1 MKFRRLGGF
10 TLLEILIAIAIFGI
24 LSVLAYQT
32 LAVSMTNAEILED
45 RMDRLQSIQQTMR
58 LLGRDIVQ
66 AAPRPIRDPLNDEL
80 RPAFLVN
87 PGGEFALEITHTG
100 WPNPAGMP
108 RSTLQRSAYR
118 IEDGVLLRAYWTV
131 LDPTLA
137 NEPLVTELLDEVDSI
152 VFRFFVGGGQW
163 TDQWPPAGVGGGN
176 AAIVRPRMVEVVL
189 TLADEGEI
197 TRYFEVAP

>member
-1 MKFRRLGGF
+1 MIDARSRGF
-10 TLLEILIAIAIFGI
+10 TLVEILVALAIFGV
-24 LSVLAYQT
+24 LSLLAYQT
-32 LAVSMTNAEILED
+32 LALSMTNAEILED
-45 RMDRLQSIQQTMR
+45 RMNRLQAIQQTMR

-66 AAPRPIRDPLNDEL
+66 AAPRPIRDPLNDEQ

-87 PGGEFALEITHTG
+87 PSGEFALEVTHAG

-118 IEDGVLLRAYWTV
+118 IEDGVLVRAYWTV
-131 LDPTLA
+131 LDSTL
-137 NEPLVTELLDEVDSI
+137 NNQPLVTELLDEVESI

-163 TDQWPPAGVGGGN
+163 TEEWPPTGVGGGN
-176 AAIVRPRMVEVVL
+176 ASVVRPRMVEVVL

-197 TRYFEVAP
+197 IRYFEVAP